1 MNEKTKKLTTLA
13 MLCAM
18 AYLIVALIR
27 IPMIPALPF
36 LKYEPKDVIITIGGF
51 IFGPLPAM
59 LISAI
64 VSLIEMVTFS
74 TTGIIGCIMNFLST
88 ISFACVA
95 AFLYK
100 KKHTLKGAVLGLVS
114 GIAVMTVVMLL
125 WNYLITPLYM
135 GYPREAV
142 AAMLLPGFL
151 PFNLIKGTLNACITM
166 LLYKPVVMTLRKTGL
181 ITASKTEETGKE
193 SKIKAGVVILSLLVL
208 VTCIMI
214 ILVIQGII

>member
-59 LISAI
+59 LISVI

-114 GIAVMTVVMLL
+114 GIAIMTVVMLL